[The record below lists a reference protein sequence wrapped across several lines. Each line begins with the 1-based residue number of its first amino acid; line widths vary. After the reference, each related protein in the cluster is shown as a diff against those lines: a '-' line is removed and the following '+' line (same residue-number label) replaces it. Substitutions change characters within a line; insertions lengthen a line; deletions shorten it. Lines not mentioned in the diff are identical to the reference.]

1 MVFYFL
7 RYILKIKIYEITE
20 FMVNIF
26 ICEFFALILYISY
39 FLLINYTYLV
49 FARKKLKYNIF
60 YEIVEFKVSI
70 FIYKFVG
77 LIL

>member
-1 MVFYFL
+1 
-7 RYILKIKIYEITE
+7 
-20 FMVNIF
+20 MVNIF
-26 ICEFFALILYISY
+26 ICEFFALILHISY

-77 LIL
+77 LILYFFYMFPIFY